1 MMKKLLKVTY
11 ILVKNYL
18 IDCLG
23 KKVKSV
29 KENTELRIDGK
40 KMAKTLKNGPA
51 QIAELRSENQ
61 TTDCP
66 THQSQHI
73 QNSATFHMK

>member
-40 KMAKTLKNGPA
+40 KNG
-51 QIAELRSENQ
+51 
-61 TTDCP
+61 
-66 THQSQHI
+66 
-73 QNSATFHMK
+73 QNPEKWPRPNC